1 MDFSSGIQSSSAN
14 DNYHGVIN
22 DTAVI
27 GYSPMWCIT
36 SWNNNNYFVVDLP
49 IEVVGT
55 TLESVK
61 TWLGLNNI
69 IIYYKSNQ

>member
-1 MDFSSGIQSSSAN
+1 MDFSSGIQSGNAD
-14 DNYHGVIN
+14 DNYNGVIN
-22 DTAVI
+22 DASVI

-36 SWNNNNYFVVDLP
+36 NWNNNNYFVVDLP